1 MTSRRRFLG
10 ESVALTFAAS
20 GMLELNTATAADAPL
35 LMTYQGRLS
44 SPSGIPRNGTYAIS
58 FRMVDAGG
66 TGLPAGTPWQE
77 SHPAVA
83 VVNGFFSVQL
93 GSITSLTEAMFVG
106 APTDVFGAV
115 RYMQI
120 TVNGEALTP
129 NLRINSAA
137 YVITTPQGVAGPTGA
152 QGTAGVTGPTGA
164 IGLAGSTGATG
175 SIGPTGSS
183 GIAGATGSFGPTGA
197 TGTPGPT
204 GLAGATGPVGI
215 AGSTGAT
222 GAQGAS
228 GIAGPTGAVGIAGSA
243 GPTGSAGST
252 GIAGATGPTGP
263 TGPIGLVG
271 VTGTQGAMGPTG
283 VSGVPGIPGPMG
295 PTGVTGATGATGPTG
310 ATGASGI
317 IPFANNTERDVFVA
331 RISRSYVG

>member
-10 ESVALTFAAS
+10 EIVALTFAAS

-66 TGLPAGTPWQE
+66 TGLPAVTPWQE
-77 SHPAVA
+77 SHPGVA

-137 YVITTPQGVAGPTGA
+137 YVITTPQGVAGPTGV

-164 IGLAGSTGATG
+164 VGLAGSTGATG
-175 SIGPTGSS
+175 STGPTGNS

-197 TGTPGPT
+197 TGTSGPT

-215 AGSTGAT
+215 VGSTGAP
-222 GAQGAS
+222 GAQGAA
-228 GIAGPTGAVGIAGSA
+228 GVAGPTGAIGIAGST

-252 GIAGATGPTGP
+252 GIAGVIGPTGP

-283 VSGVPGIPGPMG
+283 VSGVPGVPGPMG
-295 PTGVTGATGATGPTG
+295 PTGATGATGAAGF
-310 ATGASGI
+310 

>member
-66 TGLPAGTPWQE
+66 AGLPTGTPWQE
-77 SHPAVA
+77 SHAAVA

-93 GSITSLTEAMFVG
+93 GSITPLTESMFAG

-152 QGTAGVTGPTGA
+152 QGVAGVTGPTGV
-164 IGLAGSTGATG
+164 IGLPGST
-175 SIGPTGSS
+175 
-183 GIAGATGSFGPTGA
+183 
-197 TGTPGPT
+197 
-204 GLAGATGPVGI
+204 
-215 AGSTGAT
+215 
-222 GAQGAS
+222 
-228 GIAGPTGAVGIAGSA
+228 

-252 GIAGATGPTGP
+252 GIAGVTGSQGPTGATGTAGPTGLAGTTGPAGMIGSTGATGAQGQAGATGPGGPTGFAGSAGIPGPTGP
-263 TGPIGLVG
+263 TGS
-271 VTGTQGAMGPTG
+271 TGPTGAAAGGPTG
-283 VSGVPGIPGPMG
+283 VTGVTGATG
-295 PTGVTGATGATGPTG
+295 PTGLTGATGATGATGPTG
-310 ATGASGI
+310 IASYVD
-317 IPFANNTERDVFVA
+317 RDIFVA